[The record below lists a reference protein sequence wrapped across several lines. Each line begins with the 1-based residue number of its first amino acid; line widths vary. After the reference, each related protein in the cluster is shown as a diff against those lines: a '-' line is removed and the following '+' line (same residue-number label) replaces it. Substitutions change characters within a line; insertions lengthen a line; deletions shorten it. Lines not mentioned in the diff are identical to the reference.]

1 MSLFGFGGKEEP
13 ERISEPVDPNWVH
26 TRSGAFPSLLSM
38 DPEEMGLNKVG
49 GVYLIW
55 HAGVRPEWVYAG
67 HSKDLAAA
75 LHHAGNNRDINYY
88 EKNGGLFVAWALV
101 KEQYRPG
108 VVKYLQETFKTQ
120 VENTTDFTDKTIP
133 VPVTAP
139 VAKRKSAT

>member
-1 MSLFGFGGKEEP
+1 MGLFGFGGDSEP
-13 ERISEPVDPNWVH
+13 ERITEPVDPNWVH
-26 TRSGAFPSLLSM
+26 TPSGAFPPLLSL
-38 DPEEMGLNKVG
+38 DPEEMGLNNVG

-75 LHHAGNNRDINYY
+75 LHQAGNNREINYY

-101 KEQYRPG
+101 KEPYRPG

-120 VENTTDFTDKTIP
+120 VENISDFNDKTVP
-133 VPVTAP
+133 VPVIAP
-139 VAKRKSAT
+139 VAKRSSDT

>member
-1 MSLFGFGGKEEP
+1 MALFGFGGKDEP

-26 TRSGAFPSLLSM
+26 TPSGAFPSLLSM
-38 DPEEMGLNKVG
+38 DPEEMGLNNVG

-55 HAGVRPEWVYAG
+55 HAGVRPEWVFAG

-75 LHHAGNNRDINYY
+75 LHHAGNNSDITYY

-101 KEQYRPG
+101 KDQYRPG

-120 VENTTDFTDKTIP
+120 VENISDFTDKTIP

>member
-1 MSLFGFGGKEEP
+1 MALFGFGGNDKP
-13 ERISEPVDPNWVH
+13 EQISAPVDPNWVH
-26 TRSGAFPSLLSM
+26 TQTGAFPSLLSM
-38 DPEEMGLNKVG
+38 DPEEMGLNNVG

-75 LHHAGNNRDINYY
+75 LHHAGNNHDINYF

-101 KEQYRPG
+101 KEAYRPG

-120 VENTTDFTDKTIP
+120 VDNSGDFTDKTVP
-133 VPVTAP
+133 VPVIAP
-139 VAKRKSAT
+139 VAKKK

>member
-1 MSLFGFGGKEEP
+1 MGLFGFGDKEEP
-13 ERISEPVDPNWVH
+13 ERITAPVDPNWV
-26 TRSGAFPSLLSM
+26 RLPNGAFPPLLSM
-38 DPEEMGLNKVG
+38 DPEEMGLNNVG

-120 VENTTDFTDKTIP
+120 VDNPGDFNDKTVP
-133 VPVTAP
+133 VPVIAP

>member
-1 MSLFGFGGKEEP
+1 MALFGFGGSDEP
-13 ERISEPVDPNWVH
+13 ERITEPVDPNWVH
-26 TRSGAFPSLLSM
+26 TPAGTFPPLLSL
-38 DPEEMGLNKVG
+38 DPEEMGLNNVG

-75 LHHAGNNRDINYY
+75 LHHAGNNREINYY

-120 VENTTDFTDKTIP
+120 VDNISDFNDKTVP
-133 VPVTAP
+133 VPVIAP
-139 VAKRKSAT
+139 VAKKTST